1 MERNIANELNQI
13 VEYLLKEKERRIN
26 YLGDIAREDDKK
38 LISMFEDIENIEQ
51 ATQLLRSAI
60 ISLEVSGI

>member
-26 YLGDIAREDDKK
+26 YLGDIAGEDDKK